1 MSKRVI
7 IGCLSF
13 ALLVGFG
20 ATSAVAD
27 PNLTF
32 TGMPHRH
39 FVQTEIGLVEVGPR
53 YCDNP
58 ALLRAFTQ
66 FHANTHTHSG
76 VTGEIGPVAPGLHN
90 TLGGELVFTSC

>member
-1 MSKRVI
+1 MNKRVI
-7 IGCLSF
+7 VGCLSF

-27 PNLTF
+27 PNLTL
-32 TGMPHRH
+32 TTTPHRH
-39 FVQTEIGLVEVGPR
+39 FVLTENGQVEVGPR

-58 ALLRAFTQ
+58 ALLGAFTQ
-66 FHANTHTHSG
+66 FHTNTHTHSG

-90 TLGGELVFTSC
+90 TIGPELSSGPC